1 MKLSRTILA
10 YLHDVAPARAGR
22 RLAPLLLL
30 LSSLAFVGCKTTQPA
45 QPGKRYEL
53 KGTVVSVDKAQKSA
67 TIAHEEI
74 KDFMDAMTM
83 DYTLKETWPLDVMKP
98 GDQIQATLVVTDGSA
113 WLEDVVISQ
122 KTGPQNTPQG
132 DSSSLPK
139 VGDAI
144 PDFRL
149 VNQDGKPIQLSQYR
163 GRALLLTFIYTRCPL
178 PQYCTLMT
186 NNFAVIDGELRKD
199 PKLFKQSHLLSVSFD
214 SEYDSPKVLRSY
226 GAAHTGEYD
235 KETFAHWEFVTGDE
249 KEVKRMAQFFGL
261 TYLPDKD
268 QFVHSLQ
275 TALIAPDG
283 KLVKLYTGNEW
294 KPSDVLGDMKVL
306 VERAK

>member
-1 MKLSRTILA
+1 
-10 YLHDVAPARAGR
+10 
-22 RLAPLLLL
+22 LLLL

-199 PKLFKQSHLLSVSFD
+199 PKRQLRFGVRQPESIAKLRRGAHRRVRQGNFRALGVCNWRRKG
-214 SEYDSPKVLRSY
+214 SEAYGTILWPHISP
-226 GAAHTGEYD
+226 G
-235 KETFAHWEFVTGDE
+235 
-249 KEVKRMAQFFGL
+249 
-261 TYLPDKD
+261 
-268 QFVHSLQ
+268 
-275 TALIAPDG
+275 
-283 KLVKLYTGNEW
+283 
-294 KPSDVLGDMKVL
+294 
-306 VERAK
+306 

>member
-1 MKLSRTILA
+1 MRLNRNILA
-10 YLHDVAPARAGR
+10 YLYGVLRARSGR
-22 RLAPLLLL
+22 RLAPLLIL
-30 LSSLAFVGCKTTQPA
+30 LSSLAFVSCKTTQPA
-45 QPGKRYEL
+45 QTGKRYEL
-53 KGTVVSVDKAQKSA
+53 KGTVVSVDKAHSSA
-67 TIAHEEI
+67 TIDHEEI

-98 GDQIQATLVVTDGSA
+98 GDQIQATLVVADGSS
-113 WLEDVVISQ
+113 WLEDVVIAQ
-122 KTGPQNTPQG
+122 KIGPQGTPQAN
-132 DSSSLPK
+132 SSSLPK

-149 VNQDGKPIQLSQYR
+149 INQDGKPIQLSQYR

-186 NNFAVIDGELRKD
+186 NNFAVLDGELRKD
-199 PKLFKQSHLLSVSFD
+199 AKLFKQSHLLSVSFD
-214 SEYDSPKVLRSY
+214 SKYDSPKVLRSY

-249 KEVKRMAQFFGL
+249 KEVKRMAEFFGF
-261 TYLPDKD
+261 TYVPDKD

-294 KPSDVLGDMKVL
+294 KPSDVLSDIRTTIEGP
-306 VERAK
+306 R